1 MRFLPIQKNNQELPG
16 YSLRLPWQAS
26 GDFVGSVSL
35 PQSQAADGL
44 AVVPE
49 LREND

>member
-16 YSLRLPWQAS
+16 CSLRLPWEAS
-26 GDFVGSVSL
+26 GDFIGSVSL